1 MRLGLAFRLAFGVT
15 VLIAGLSAPALA
27 QSGGLPCDAFVKN
40 EDGSWSATR
49 NVAVPGPG
57 RVFNVREGAQ
67 FRPGMTFMG
76 MTLAEDFEKACP
88 AAVEAAAAVATQV
101 ELPKYAAPDGNIDT
115 DKLTCAQFADL
126 PPDDADFLGTWT
138 LGWQNG
144 AAKKRA
150 INVAKVK
157 ETIHNVAVYCKAN
170 KDKRFVQAV
179 EAVMKAETK

>member
-1 MRLGLAFRLAFGVT
+1 MRLGFGFA
-15 VLIAGLSAPALA
+15 VLVFVAGLSAPALA
-27 QSGGLPCDAFVKN
+27 QSDALPCDAFVKLS
-40 EDGSWSATR
+40 DGSWQATR
-49 NVAVPGPG
+49 NVGVPGAG
-57 RVFNVREGAQ
+57 RTFNVRQGAL
-67 FRPGMTFMG
+67 FTPGSSFMG
-76 MTLAEDFEKACP
+76 MTLAEDLEKACP
-88 AAVEAAAAVATQV
+88 AAVEAAVAAATQV

-179 EAVMKAETK
+179 EAVMKAER